1 MPGRSQR
8 HLRHMDWAGHADSD
22 KRRSIPVGM
31 PTAAWTVA
39 QLQRWLDKERTPY
52 ASSASR
58 AELLTLAGVN

>member
-1 MPGRSQR
+1 
-8 HLRHMDWAGHADSD
+8 MDWAGHADSD